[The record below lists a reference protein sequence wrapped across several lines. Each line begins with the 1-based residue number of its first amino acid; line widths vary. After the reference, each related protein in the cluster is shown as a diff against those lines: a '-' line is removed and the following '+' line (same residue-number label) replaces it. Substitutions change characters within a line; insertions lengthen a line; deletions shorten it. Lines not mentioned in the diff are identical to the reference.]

1 MKFLTIQIFK
11 GTILSTLVFF
21 SVSFLPFLYK
31 ISPLTRGEDSYKL
44 DIGFPFKYYSQFQ
57 LRGNDFLNSGW
68 NVNNLVLDC
77 VIYWIVICGL
87 YILIKRMKKADNKMY
102 ET

>member
-1 MKFLTIQIFK
+1 MKNLPLQIFK
-11 GTILSTLVFF
+11 GTILSILVFF

-44 DIGFPFKYYSQFQ
+44 DVGFPLKYYGQFQ

-68 NVNNLVLDC
+68 NVKNLILDC
-77 VIYWIVICGL
+77 LIYWIVICGC
-87 YILIKRMKKADNKMY
+87 YVLIKRKTASK
-102 ET
+102 